1 MFRLHPRRRS
11 ANTSGAHGRFLLSR
25 QPNPHSPQR
34 DNIQNGTNLPKRITP
49 GVSFLLTRT
58 ARLSRVLRYA
68 IFGMLPLHWACTPNP
83 PKKATTPEY
92 SYSSPSTGNVAHD
105 MLLAK
110 TSGVRAFALAHIVT
124 SSGDRCTGTKAFFM
138 GLNPK
143 DNEAYWSVG
152 CTNGKSYE
160 VAIKANATGSTS
172 VVDCAVMKTIAHV
185 SCFQKL
191 DQQ

>member
-1 MFRLHPRRRS
+1 
-11 ANTSGAHGRFLLSR
+11 
-25 QPNPHSPQR
+25 
-34 DNIQNGTNLPKRITP
+34 
-49 GVSFLLTRT
+49 
-58 ARLSRVLRYA
+58 
-68 IFGMLPLHWACTPNP
+68 ML
-83 PKKATTPEY
+83 
-92 SYSSPSTGNVAHD
+92 
-105 MLLAK
+105 MAK
-110 TSGVRAFALAHIVT
+110 TSDVRVFALAHIVT